1 MTSSY
6 YDSLPNEAKERY
18 VAKLESVGLSL
29 SDDPYLS
36 QNDSKFSSEMS
47 LWPSIEYGHI
57 FTYYIS
63 RPGTYT
69 QEQLISWKQLE
80 AYNYFQSGHV
90 RTVSSFAFGSGGGRC
105 VILKAVVNPSQKS
118 PDKAHQAWVIAKPD
132 GRIICGHCTCMAG

>member
-36 QNDSKFSSEMS
+36 QNDSRFSSEMS

-80 AYNYFQSGHV
+80 AYSYIITSKVGMSEQSAHLHLG
-90 RTVSSFAFGSGGGRC
+90 
-105 VILKAVVNPSQKS
+105 VVEEGVWSWKLL
-118 PDKAHQAWVIAKPD
+118 
-132 GRIICGHCTCMAG
+132 